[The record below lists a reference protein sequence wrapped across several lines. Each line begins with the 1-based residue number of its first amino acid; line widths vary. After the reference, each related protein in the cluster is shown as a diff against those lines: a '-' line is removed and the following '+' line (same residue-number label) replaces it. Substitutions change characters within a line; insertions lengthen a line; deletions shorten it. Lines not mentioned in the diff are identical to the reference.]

1 MNTMKNSAATL
12 ALGAA
17 IALAMPAQAEETASA
32 DAIEA
37 TFSGGRVTMNRGYDY
52 LLTFEAGGTLKGV
65 YVESDDNYADRGRWS
80 VESGKLCTQWSNWE
94 NGQKHCYAVSGAAP
108 KITASGGSGL
118 LNGSLYL
125 SK

>member
-1 MNTMKNSAATL
+1 MIIIRKSVAAA

-17 IALAMPAQAEETASA
+17 ALWAMPVQADETASA

-37 TFSGGRVTMNRGYDY
+37 AFSGGRVTMNRGYDY
-52 LLTFEAGGTLKGV
+52 LLTFEAGGVLKGV

-94 NGQKHCYAVSGAAP
+94 DGQKHCYAVNGAAP

-118 LNGSLYL
+118 LKGSLYL